1 MKKFDTVEQALE
13 ELKKGK
19 IILVTDDEDRENEGD
34 FICAAE
40 FATTENLNFM
50 ATHGKG
56 LICMP
61 MSKEICEKLRLPQMV
76 ADNTDNHETAFTV
89 SIDYVGTTTGISAEE
104 RGMTARHCISED
116 AKPEDFRR
124 PGHMFPLLAK
134 KNGVLERNGHTEA
147 TVDLMRLAGL
157 KECGL
162 CCEIM
167 REDGTMMRT
176 TELMELAEKWNICF
190 ITIAAIQEYRKKH
203 EKLVECAAV
212 AKLPTKYGEFK
223 AYGYQNILNGEHH
236 VALVKGEIGDGED
249 VLCRVHSECLTGDV
263 FGSLRCDCGEQLA
276 AAMEQIEKEGRGIL
290 LYMRQEGRG
299 IGLLNKL
306 RAYTL
311 QEEGMDTLEAN
322 LALGFAGDER
332 EYYIG
337 AQILKD
343 LGVKTLR
350 LLTNNPDKVYQLKD
364 YGMEIKERVPIQ
376 MKATPYDLFY
386 LRTKQEKMG
395 HMLRFE

>member
-1 MKKFDTVEQALE
+1 MREFDTVEQALE

-76 ADNTDNHETAFTV
+76 ADNTDNHGTAFTV